1 VGLPRPTRFGRYE
14 LLLVLGRGGMAELD
28 LARLHG
34 VGGFAKLVAIKRILP
49 HLAQDRQFVEMF
61 LNEGRIAAQLSHPNV
76 CQVYELG
83 EVDGEL
89 FLAMEYLDGL
99 SWDELLAQSRVV
111 LDAPA
116 RLRLTAGVL
125 GQAAEGLHY
134 AHQLRDVA
142 GNPTPVIHRDVSP
155 QNLFVTVD
163 GVCKVLDFGVSKM
176 MTDGPRT
183 RTGLLKGKLPYMS
196 PEQIRGEPVD
206 ARSDVFAL
214 GVVAWEALTGVRLF
228 ERDTDFLIWKA
239 ISEQPIPTVTSAC
252 HALPP
257 AVDAVIARAL
267 DRDRDRRYANARELA
282 AALAGVAGRAFLPG
296 DIAELVR
303 GACAAS
309 LHERSRAVAAA
320 TEQRVREP
328 SAGDTIQDPAET
340 ASMAVRGESVAVTRP
355 RRRRWPLAVAVIS
368 GVVGLIVLGV
378 AIGRSTSDTPER
390 EASTP
395 APIPPALVDAPPRD
409 LVSVHEQL
417 DTAFDALTALRDF
430 RDRFHAD
437 PAEAPAVHP
446 SRPKKTAPPPAAAE
460 PEPGLLTVDS
470 KPYATIFVDEHRLGD
485 TPLFRVSVPAGA
497 HHLRAVLADGRER
510 TLEVEIKPGQESN
523 TGRLSW

>member
-1 VGLPRPTRFGRYE
+1 
-14 LLLVLGRGGMAELD
+14 MAELD

-89 FLAMEYLDGL
+89 FLAMEYLDGV
-99 SWDELLAQSRVV
+99 SWDGLLAQIA

-134 AHQLRDVA
+134 AHQLRDAV

-196 PEQIRGEPVD
+196 PEQIRGEPLD
-206 ARSDVFAL
+206 ARGDVFAL
-214 GVVAWEALTGVRLF
+214 GVVAWEALTGARLF
-228 ERDTDFLIWKA
+228 ERDTDFLVWKA
-239 ISEQPIPTVTSAC
+239 IAEEPIPTVTSVC
-252 HALPP
+252 RSLPP

-267 DRDRDRRYANARELA
+267 DRDPARRYTTVRELA
-282 AALAGVAGRAFLPG
+282 AALAGVAGRPFAPA
-296 DIAELVR
+296 DIADLVR
-303 GACAAS
+303 SACAEP
-309 LHERSRAVAAA
+309 LRERSRAVAVA
-320 TEQRVREP
+320 TEQYPREP
-328 SAGDTIQDPAET
+328 SAGDTIEDPAET
-340 ASMAVRGESVAVTRP
+340 VSMAVRGESVAVTRP
-355 RRRRWPLAVAVIS
+355 RRRRWPIAFAALA
-368 GVVGLIVLGV
+368 GVVGLVVLGV
-378 AIGRSTSDTPER
+378 AIGRSTSDPPEPPR
-390 EASTP
+390 EVIAP
-395 APIPPALVDAPPRD
+395 APVPVDAPPSD
-409 LVSVHEQL
+409 PVSVRARL
-417 DTAFDALTALRDF
+417 DTAFEALTALRDF

-437 PAEAPAVHP
+437 PPAEAPVRT
-446 SRPKKTAPPPAAAE
+446 STKPKKAPPPPPAPD
-460 PEPGLLTVDS
+460 PEPGLLSVDS
-470 KPYATIFVDEHRLGD
+470 KPYATIFVDERRVGD
-485 TPLFRVSVPAGA
+485 TPLFRLTLPAGA

-510 TLEVEIKPGQESN
+510 TLDVQIKPNQETN
-523 TGRLSW
+523 AGRLAW